1 MGRGLELAPPL
12 TVCPVEHSPL
22 LPQSSDLQ
30 SEGLV
35 FPYFITCS
43 LLSST
48 CSMLISA
55 SLKTDSQG
63 LYSTSK
69 QPFYSYFPF

>member
-1 MGRGLELAPPL
+1 MDLGLKLAPPL
-12 TVCPVEHSPL
+12 TVCPEEHPPL
-22 LPQSSDLQ
+22 LPQSSDLE

-35 FPYFITCS
+35 FPYFIICP
-43 LLSST
+43 LLSGT

-55 SLKTDSQG
+55 SLNTDSQG

-69 QPFYSYFPF
+69 QPSYSYFPF